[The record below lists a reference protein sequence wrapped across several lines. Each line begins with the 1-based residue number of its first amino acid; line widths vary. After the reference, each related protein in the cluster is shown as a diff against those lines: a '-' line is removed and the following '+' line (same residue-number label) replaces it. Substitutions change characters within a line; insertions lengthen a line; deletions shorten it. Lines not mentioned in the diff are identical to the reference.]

1 MSKAIITALSA
12 LLLVGCATPQRSGE
26 FAAPAKKVVSI
37 TWEARADA
45 GHHCARLAGHFAP
58 TVVGNTLNGCAT
70 WDDAGNCRIITP
82 LHLSHELLGHEVRHC
97 FMGNFHS

>member
-1 MSKAIITALSA
+1 MKTTITALLA
-12 LLLVGCATPQRSGE
+12 MLLVGCASSPQRSTA

-45 GHHCARLAGHFAP
+45 GQYCARLMGHFAP
-58 TVVGNTLNGCAT
+58 SVVGNSLAGCAT

-97 FMGNFHS
+97 FMGDFH

>member
-1 MSKAIITALSA
+1 MNWKVLLTALSA

-45 GHHCARLAGHFAP
+45 GQHCARLMGHFASP
-58 TVVGNTLNGCAT
+58 ASATMFVGCAN

-97 FMGNFHS
+97 FMGDFH